1 MTKTDF
7 GKELRHLYHPSA
19 GEFSVVDVPSMNFV
33 MVDGH
38 GDPNTAVA
46 YSQAVEALYAV
57 SYGMKFISKRELER
71 DYVIPPLEGLWWA
84 DDHRVFTDMRD
95 KSRWDWTMMI
105 MVPDFVS
112 PELFPEAKDKAVRK
126 LGSPPATLRLERFH
140 EGLSVQIYE
149 RAVREAAGKK
159 DLPALAS
166 MRMERLDEGRS
177 VQILHRGSY
186 DDEGPV
192 LARLHNEWIPEN
204 GYVENGRHH
213 EIYLSDPRR
222 TAPSRLRTVL
232 RQPIRKT

>member
-105 MVPDFVS
+105 MVPDRITV
-112 PELFPEAKDKAVRK
+112 E
-126 LGSPPATLRLERFH
+126 
-140 EGLSVQIYE
+140 IYE